1 MLFAPIHQQE
11 VPRSR
16 IRATGPDH
24 ARHCLHDRDDQ
35 GMLLI
40 IIVKGLSW
48 SLLRPFKDR
57 IDREISVSN
66 RRQLCV
72 TLCPAHSGR
81 SVVDPFSQ
89 GSPRISFKMPKSF
102 LLVTICA
109 ALLTLAG
116 ADTTEPVNSSLEQAN
131 AAVSQATQDALDGA
145 NAAIEQVGA
154 AASQATEAAMAE
166 ADAAM
171 GDANKEMDNASKA
184 VDACKS
190 SAPNDLTDNN
200 MKVVTITGTT
210 CSADGKVWQMNPDD
224 AASLGLTP
232 TTAASALNA
241 SPILVSSRT
250 VAAVMSVA
258 VFAPLVL

>member
-1 MLFAPIHQQE
+1 MP
-11 VPRSR
+11 
-16 IRATGPDH
+16 
-24 ARHCLHDRDDQ
+24 
-35 GMLLI
+35 LI
-40 IIVKGLSW
+40 IIVKVLSW

-57 IDREISVSN
+57 IDREISVSI

-109 ALLTLAG
+109 ALLALAG

-154 AASQATEAAMAE
+154 AASQATEDAMNEASAAMEAAMAE
-166 ADAAM
+166 ADAAV